1 MLLHPAKQ
9 FAFFRPSPV
18 EGAGLGEE
26 VDFQAVDAPAERP
39 AEYVPRIPTGTQM
52 FSRHTDPASRA
63 CALLPAQ
70 STRRR

>member
-39 AEYVPRIPTGTQM
+39 AEYVPLIRPGPRWFSVAPSQPRMRPT
-52 FSRHTDPASRA
+52 SRSIDAA
-63 CALLPAQ
+63 
-70 STRRR
+70 RR